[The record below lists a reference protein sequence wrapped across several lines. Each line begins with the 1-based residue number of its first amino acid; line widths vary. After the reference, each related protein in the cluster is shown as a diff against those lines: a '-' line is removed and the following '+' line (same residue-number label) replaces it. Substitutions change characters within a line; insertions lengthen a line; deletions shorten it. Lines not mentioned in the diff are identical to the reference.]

1 MPMPTTKKPTPSASP
16 TASLSDRIAQASQ
29 REQKQVARRQQA
41 RSGLPSGAFML
52 ALRIG
57 GEVTAGIV
65 VGGFIGWA
73 LDTWLA
79 TLPLFMILL
88 LCLGAMAGTLN
99 VWRAATGKGLKIGY
113 ADSYTKPKLNAKLN
127 ANAKPKRK

>member
-1 MPMPTTKKPTPSASP
+1 MPLAKPTTKKPTPPSAS
-16 TASLSDRIAQASQ
+16 LRDRIAIASG
-29 REQKQVARRQQA
+29 REQKQAAARQQA

-57 GEVTAGIV
+57 GEVTAGIM
-65 VGGFIGWA
+65 VGGFIGWV

-113 ADSYTKPKLNAKLN
+113 ADSY
-127 ANAKPKRK
+127 AKPKRK